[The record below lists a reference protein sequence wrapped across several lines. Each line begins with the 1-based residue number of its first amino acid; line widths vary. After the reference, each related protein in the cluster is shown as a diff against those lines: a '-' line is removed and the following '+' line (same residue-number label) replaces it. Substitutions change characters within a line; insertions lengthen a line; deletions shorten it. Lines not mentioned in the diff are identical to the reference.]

1 MIGQQLCEHV
11 ICQSN
16 AASVSFVLPQ
26 ILRTE
31 ACTHSILSIRLSR
44 VIIIINDIYKA
55 QTSPRSKCAKSTIA
69 Q

>member
-44 VIIIINDIYKA
+44 VIIINDIYKA
-55 QTSPRSKCAKSTIA
+55 QTSPRSKCAKSTVA